1 MRFRVDDEE
10 LAMGI
15 SQKFCR
21 LASRRIRGNKG
32 REKSV
37 VQLLMIVKTALVLY
51 VQKSMLAVAP

>member
-1 MRFRVDDEE
+1 MWFWVDDEE

-32 REKSV
+32 AKS
-37 VQLLMIVKTALVLY
+37 Q
-51 VQKSMLAVAP
+51 SFSCS